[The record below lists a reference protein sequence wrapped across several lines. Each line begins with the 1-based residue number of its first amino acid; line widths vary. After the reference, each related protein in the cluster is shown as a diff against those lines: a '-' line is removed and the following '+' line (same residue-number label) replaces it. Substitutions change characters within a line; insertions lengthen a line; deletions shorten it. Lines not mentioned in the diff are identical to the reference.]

1 MPAKKT
7 TIATAEKR
15 VIKAEIAAT
24 KKALRKIESD
34 RKKEQLRI
42 IIQIRKLERGYTKA
56 TNACRRESATA
67 TRRMAILQGRLYS

>member
-15 VIKAEIAAT
+15 VIKSEIAVT
-24 KKALRKIESD
+24 KKAIRKIESD

-42 IIQIRKLERGYTKA
+42 IGEIRKLERGYTKS
-56 TNACRRESATA
+56 TNSCRREMATA
-67 TRRMAILQGRLYS
+67 TRRLAILEGRL